1 MAEERGDGWTS
12 VPLVRATFAEPPNV
26 WDEEDF
32 SPVPIEEQPHKEA
45 SNAIRANEQI
55 LPGIR
60 FNCNRQGGTN
70 VRSVRRTMTS
80 FVCKILYGKGLRG
93 SAR

>member
-12 VPLVRATFAEPPNV
+12 VPLVRATFAEPPIV

-32 SPVPIEEQPHKEA
+32 GPVPREEQPHKDA

-60 FNCNRQGGTN
+60 SIVTGKREQC
-70 VRSVRRTMTS
+70 S
-80 FVCKILYGKGLRG
+80 FD
-93 SAR
+93 